1 MPIYLGIFVHRVN
14 IFKCK
19 SISKGPP
26 QQSLSTTFI
35 RYHSNK
41 RAEFHNG
48 TTNQDVSHVH
58 HHPTGSPHQHRQ
70 VGQSL
75 SEGARGCQKHTQGLW
90 QGAQDP
96 SCCAELPH
104 RGRFQGC
111 RWGSEGHRRRRA
123 ASRCRSQPLEPH
135 DLGLRAP
142 GWLAHR
148 PQPRRDPRH
157 EHPWPPRFTGHKLA
171 DEGYVFKASDD
182 QSAKNVYDQFKQT
195 YDFYNEV
202 LGRDSINGRGQKLI
216 GAVHYDEDSQPGFF
230 NAFFFDEVMAYGD
243 GDGEIFRSFTD
254 IIDITAHELTH
265 GVTEATAQLVYEN
278 QAGALNE
285 SLSDVFGSLVKQYSK
300 DPKQDARSADWL
312 IGRGLFLVP
321 DARALRDMANP
332 GTAHGNTPI
341 TGRDRQPRDMDG
353 YKELFP
359 PRDDPETG
367 NDSGGVHLYSG
378 IPNRAFFLVATTLG
392 GYAWEKAG
400 KIWYN
405 TMLDPEIRTVNPRT
419 AFKKFADLTVKHAGD
434 FGPDAVAA
442 VKDAWTAVKVYPWNP
457 VWMPAGQRDEL

>member
-1 MPIYLGIFVHRVN
+1 MCTIIPPDLLIN
-14 IFKCK
+14 IAK
-19 SISKGPP
+19 SDK
-26 QQSLSTTFI
+26 
-35 RYHSNK
+35 
-41 RAEFHNG
+41 
-48 TTNQDVSHVH
+48 VSQKV
-58 HHPTGSPHQHRQ
+58 R
-70 VGQSL
+70 
-75 SEGARGCQKHTQGLW
+75 EGAKSTLKGCGKVHKIRHAALSSRIAAASKAADGGQKATAAAAPQAAA
-90 QGAQDP
+90 GASHLSRTIWD
-96 SCCAELPH
+96 CE
-104 RGRFQGC
+104 
-111 RWGSEGHRRRRA
+111 RRA
-123 ASRCRSQPLEPH
+123 GLPIDLNH
-135 DLGLRAP
+135 DGIPDTNIRGL
-142 GWLAHR
+142 
-148 PQPRRDPRH
+148 
-157 EHPWPPRFTGHKLA
+157 PRFTGHKLA